1 MNGVRRCSRQSRRT
15 RRGRSGD
22 ANDEA
27 REAAASPTFKGF
39 YFVFLHLLDFH
50 ISVKTIRNI
59 CKYVRKG
66 FQSFIFSF
74 QLPESLQ
81 LISRKI

>member
-27 REAAASPTFKGF
+27 REAAASPIFKGF
-39 YFVFLHLLDFH
+39 FLFRIFTFVGFSYF
-50 ISVKTIRNI
+50 RENN
-59 CKYVRKG
+59 
-66 FQSFIFSF
+66 
-74 QLPESLQ
+74 
-81 LISRKI
+81 